1 MDLVNKFKNRLGE
14 PPAPLGTWLMS
25 ASATCA
31 EAMGW
36 SGLDFVVVDME
47 HTPIELPD
55 VIEIHRALAA
65 TSMGTITRV
74 PWNDPVV
81 VKRLLDA
88 GAQTLMFPM
97 IQTTTDAEAAVRATR
112 YPPAGTRGVAAVHRA
127 SRYGA
132 MSDYLKRSGPELFV
146 IVQIETRE
154 SFGRLDAIAA
164 VDGVDA
170 VFIGPA
176 DLAASMGHL
185 GDVMHPEVQEA
196 IRAAPALCHA
206 RGKKAGTVGAN
217 ADIAKTYATHGYDF
231 VGIGSDLTAMT
242 ATFKAQL
249 TALGR
254 VPLVAAKSAPAAY

>member
-1 MDLVNKFKNRLGE
+1 MELVNKFKNRLAE
-14 PPAPLGTWLMS
+14 PLTPLGTWLMS
-25 ASATCA
+25 ASPTCA
-31 EAMGW
+31 EAIGW

-47 HTPIELPD
+47 HVPIELPD

-65 TSMGTITRV
+65 TPIGTITRV

-97 IQTTTDAEAAVRATR
+97 IQTTDDAAAAVRATR
-112 YPPAGTRGVAAVHRA
+112 YPPAGIRGVAAVHRA

-132 MSDYLKRSGPELFV
+132 MSDYLKRSGPELMV

-154 SFGRLDAIAA
+154 SWARLDAIAS

-176 DLAASMGHL
+176 DLAASMGRL

-196 IRAAPALCHA
+196 IRATPALCHA

-217 ADIAKTYATHGYDF
+217 ADVAKTYAGHGYDF
-231 VGIGSDLTAMT
+231 VGIGSDLVAMN

-249 TALGR
+249 AAFGR
-254 VPLVAAKSAPAAY
+254 GLLTPSTSAPAAY